1 MGGWETAKNA
11 GFKRPTTVCFIFCLF
26 LELILSDH
34 GNGVD
39 KTDEPCVL

>member
-1 MGGWETAKNA
+1 VVGKPQKTLVLRDQQL
-11 GFKRPTTVCFIFCLF
+11 FVFIFCLF

-39 KTDEPCVL
+39 KTDETCVL